1 MTQNTGVDFG
11 RTAADYSRHRA
22 GFPGEFFDRVRQY
35 GVGVPDQRVLDLGTG
50 TGTVARQFAQRGC
63 SVVALDISE
72 ALIAEARALD
82 RKSGVAIDYRVARA
96 EDTGLGDASFD
107 IVTAS
112 QCWHWFDRVV
122 VAAEAMRLLKPAG
135 SIVIAHFDWLPQ
147 PGNVVEATEALI
159 EAFNPKWNLGGGN
172 GLYPAWFADL
182 TGAGFLAL
190 ESFSFDI
197 DVPYAREAWLGRIR
211 ASAGVAA
218 SLPPSDVEK
227 FSRALDKLLQSKFP
241 GDPLVIPHR
250 VFAVIGRKPME
261 DETR

>member
-1 MTQNTGVDFG
+1 
-11 RTAADYSRHRA
+11 
-22 GFPGEFFDRVRQY
+22 
-35 GVGVPDQRVLDLGTG
+35 
-50 TGTVARQFAQRGC
+50 
-63 SVVALDISE
+63 
-72 ALIAEARALD
+72 
-82 RKSGVAIDYRVARA
+82 
-96 EDTGLGDASFD
+96 
-107 IVTAS
+107 
-112 QCWHWFDRVV
+112 
-122 VAAEAMRLLKPAG
+122 
-135 SIVIAHFDWLPQ
+135 
-147 PGNVVEATEALI
+147 LI

-190 ESFSFDI
+190 ESVSFDI